1 MRLVL
6 AMFIT
11 VGAANAAFAQSQPA
25 AAPAEQK
32 AAEQKPAEQQTTLP
46 AEKPVPE
53 VYTYQADGRRDP
65 FVNLLNTG
73 TEVHVAPG
81 RRPEGPAGM
90 LLGEITVRGVMQ
102 SREALVA
109 MIAGPDNKTYI
120 VHQGDRLFDG
130 LIKSITHDGLV
141 VVQRV
146 SDPNS
151 GVKQREVQKLLR
163 ALEDAKE

>member
-6 AMFIT
+6 AIVIT
-11 VGAANAAFAQSQPA
+11 VAAASATFAQTQPA
-25 AAPAEQK
+25 APADQQAPADQK
-32 AAEQKPAEQQTTLP
+32 TTLE
-46 AEKPVPE
+46 AEKPAAE
-53 VYTYQADGRRDP
+53 AYTYQPDGRRDP

-73 TEVHVAPG
+73 TEPHVAPG
-81 RRPEGPAGM
+81 RRPDGPAGM
-90 LLGEITVRGVMQ
+90 TLSEITVRGVMQ

-120 VHQGDRLFDG
+120 VHQGDHLFDG

-146 SDPNS
+146 SDPMS

>member
-6 AMFIT
+6 VTFIT
-11 VGAANAAFAQSQPA
+11 VASASAAFAQGQPA

-32 AAEQKPAEQQTTLP
+32 AADQPTTLQAETP
-46 AEKPVPE
+46 APE

-65 FVNLLNTG
+65 FVSLLNTG
-73 TEVHVAPG
+73 TEVHVATPG
-81 RRPEGPAGM
+81 RRPDGLAGM

-102 SREALVA
+102 SRESLVA